1 MARIGVEFGDKQV
14 FQIDD
19 LAKSS
24 GFGKS
29 RIARA
34 AMQIGLAA
42 IREAATD
49 TRRDEV
55 IAINDLKA
63 VN

>member
-1 MARIGVEFGDKQV
+1 MSRIGVEFGDKQV
-14 FQIDD
+14 LQIDD
-19 LAKSS
+19 LAKAS

-34 AMQIGLAA
+34 AMQLGLMA
-42 IREAATD
+42 IRDAETK

-63 VN
+63 LN

>member
-14 FQIDD
+14 LQIDD

-42 IREAATD
+42 IREEKLD
-49 TRRDEV
+49 IRRNEV

-63 VN
+63 IN

>member
-14 FQIDD
+14 LQIDD
-19 LAKSS
+19 LAKAS

-34 AMQIGLAA
+34 AMQLGLAA
-42 IREAATD
+42 IRDAETK

-63 VN
+63 LN

>member
-1 MARIGVEFGDKQV
+1 MKQIGVQFGDKQV
-14 FQIDD
+14 LQIED
-19 LAKSS
+19 LAASS

-42 IREAATD
+42 IRDAATD

>member
-1 MARIGVEFGDKQV
+1 MKQIGVQFGDKQV

-19 LAKSS
+19 LAVTS

-29 RIARA
+29 RVARA

-42 IREAATD
+42 LREAGSAVK
-49 TRRDEV
+49 RDEM